1 MLRCI
6 TAPTDDA
13 TLRRAINYYKA
24 KWGLVMKKII
34 APLISC
40 VALGFLMTPV
50 AFAQTPD
57 GQTPADETV
66 CEEAELGG
74 ALKGLCN
81 AYCEAMDCDADPNAN
96 INACESVHGK
106 FLKKSGGIEL
116 PCVIPPVPD
125 TDGDSVPD
133 DVDNC
138 AYTPNDQ
145 ADGDGDGVGDACD
158 NCPQTGNTDQADFDL
173 DEVGDA
179 CDNCPVDANTDQADG
194 DGDGEGDA
202 CEAGPVE
209 YSPEVKFL
217 HFTDNLITKISLIV
231 APEWLETDEVS
242 LEIEIWGI
250 NDGYHEHGFQVVLVS
265 ATDVIVIDNGE
276 ASVELDW
283 TTDTLTTHSPEDY
296 TACVQAIVD
305 GQYFGPLGC
314 LDITK

>member
-1 MLRCI
+1 
-6 TAPTDDA
+6 
-13 TLRRAINYYKA
+13 
-24 KWGLVMKKII
+24 
-34 APLISC
+34 
-40 VALGFLMTPV
+40 MTPV